1 MCPRSGSGGND
12 GGPSSLK
19 ELEEWSGAGVRMQ
32 SHGKGPAPL
41 GRRNGS
47 NVKVAAEGQPGL
59 EAWYALVREMVLP
72 WTLLLATARHRLS

>member
-1 MCPRSGSGGND
+1 
-12 GGPSSLK
+12 
-19 ELEEWSGAGVRMQ
+19 MQ